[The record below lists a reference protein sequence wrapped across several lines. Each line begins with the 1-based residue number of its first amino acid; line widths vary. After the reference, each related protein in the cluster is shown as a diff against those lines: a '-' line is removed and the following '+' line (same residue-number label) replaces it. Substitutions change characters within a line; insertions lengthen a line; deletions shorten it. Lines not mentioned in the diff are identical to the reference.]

1 MQGQIFISYRRAT
14 DAWAVEQ
21 LRQELVGAF
30 GEKNVF
36 LDKQTIAAG
45 DDWNQQIDQAIRE
58 AAAVVVVFSKAWY
71 GEVDAP
77 AAEAGAPAVP
87 ADGGEAGA
95 PPAPRRTMR
104 RIDDPTDKLRVELE
118 MAGGHGRHVFPVIVD
133 GSLEPR
139 PEELPESVR
148 FVCKRQF
155 LRIDVSGNFEAQMDR
170 LIGDIRQATMGRDWL
185 WRLFGQALWLG
196 LLALS
201 LVVAWHTWGAQE
213 NYRNAFARGA
223 MALRDRLVT
232 EPPNVAVV
240 EMGESEYREMFGG
253 RTPLDAELVRIM
265 LTRLREATSRCDRTL
280 PIVLNLDIAPTTQ
293 DTDDGDQ
300 ARMTDALLNLAAC
313 RPVVLACP
321 PAVRR
326 GAPAWHEM
334 RWMNT
339 LRTKAAANPRIHL
352 AFGTGMADPEGLR
365 RAAGRSE
372 IGVVAAD
379 LASGRKPYTGHAA
392 PECVC
397 PVTPKLAAACAE
409 VPLETEWDDR
419 GFAVPLPGSS
429 DARNDS
435 RPADPNRQL
444 LGQAVAQLDPEG
456 ARAAAGDDG
465 PSNMFTLNEAISQAE
480 ALLKFDAIVIGS
492 NRSQNR
498 HAVPGRPRRAFEGV
512 SGPVVQA
519 HLLNGAMNHEPVRG
533 SKAMVLVGLLA
544 GWLVAVITL
553 LAGLELERND
563 QRYSHRGGA
572 YLLFMLGLAGV
583 PILTLVAGAH
593 WPASIWWLSLVALVA
608 MLAAARAVMSCFEIV
623 LNRGLAWRWPLEL
636 HREYLHGNAKA
647 STLLRLA
654 TFVLEGLLIVVSW
667 VLIIAR

>member
-36 LDKQTIAAG
+36 LDKHTIGAG
-45 DDWNQQIDQAIRE
+45 EDWSQQIDQAIRE
-58 AAAVVVVFSKAWY
+58 ASAVVVIFSKAWY
-71 GEVDAP
+71 GEVDP
-77 AAEAGAPAVP
+77 PPP
-87 ADGGEAGA
+87 ADADATGTALPH
-95 PPAPRRTMR
+95 PPSLR
-104 RIDDPTDKLRVELE
+104 RIDDPTDKLRIELE
-118 MAGGHGRHVFPVIVD
+118 MAGRHGRNVFPVIVD

-170 LIGDIRQATMGRDWL
+170 LIGDIRQATMGHDWL
-185 WRLFGQALWLG
+185 WRLSGQALWLG

-201 LVVAWHTWGAQE
+201 LVVAWHSWAPQE
-213 NYRNAFARGA
+213 NYRNAYARMA
-223 MALRDRLVT
+223 MALRDRLVV

-240 EMGESEYREMFGG
+240 EMGDAEYREMFGG
-253 RTPLDAELVRIM
+253 RNPLDPELVRIM

-293 DTDDGDQ
+293 DTDAGDQ

-339 LRTKAAANPRIHL
+339 LRSKAAANPRIHL

-379 LASGRKPYTGHAA
+379 IAAGRKPFAGHDA

-397 PVTPKLAAACAE
+397 PSTPKLAAACAE
-409 VPLETEWDDR
+409 VPLEREWDDR

-429 DARNDS
+429 DTRGDS
-435 RPADPNRQL
+435 RPIDPSRLRLQ
-444 LGQAVAQLDPEG
+444 QAVAQLDPDG
-456 ARAAAGDDG
+456 QRRTPNGDDG
-465 PSNMFTLNEAISQAE
+465 PANMFSLNRAILQAE
-480 ALLKFDAIVIGS
+480 ALLKFDAIVVGS
-492 NRSQNR
+492 NRSQSR

-512 SGPVVQA
+512 SATVVQA
-519 HLLNGAMNHEPVRG
+519 HLLNGALNHEPVRG
-533 SKAMVLVGLLA
+533 HKSMVIVGLLA
-544 GWLVAVITL
+544 SWMVAVIVL

-572 YLLFMLGLAGV
+572 YLLFILGLAGV
-583 PILTLVAGAH
+583 PILTLVVGAH
-593 WPASIWWLSLVALVA
+593 WPAWIWWLALVALVA
-608 MLAAARAVMSCFEIV
+608 MLTAARAVMSCFEIV
-623 LNRGLAWRWPLEL
+623 LNRGLAWRWPLAL

-654 TFVLEGLLIVVSW
+654 TFALEGMIIVTCW
-667 VLIIAR
+667 VVIVMRQ